1 MPTLGSTVFTHLG
14 IHMRHT
20 LILSLLLVSTSILF
34 AEDTFKPAPRNKDYG
49 WMSISLWKQKHEKNL
64 ARAKQGNAD
73 VVFFGDSITEGWG
86 NNAPWKKHFEPIKS
100 VNFGIGGDTT
110 QNVLWRITN
119 GELDG
124 ITPKVFVVM
133 IGTNNFG
140 LHNDKPADVANG
152 VKAIVET
159 LEKKAPA
166 AKVLLLGVF
175 PRGHKSDNHFR
186 KLITPL
192 NEEISKLQDGKKVVY
207 KDIKDAFLDKDG
219 NLPKELMP
227 DFLHLSEKGYF
238 VWAEAIEPT
247 VKKMLAD

>member
-1 MPTLGSTVFTHLG
+1 MPALESTVFTHLS
-14 IHMRHT
+14 IHMKRI
-20 LILSLLLVSTSILF
+20 LILFLLLVSTSILF

-73 VVFFGDSITEGWG
+73 VVFFGDSITEGWA
-86 NNAPWKKHFEPIKS
+86 NNAAWKKHFEPIKS

-119 GELDG
+119 GELEG
-124 ITPKVFVVM
+124 VTPKVFVVM

-159 LEKKAPA
+159 LQKKAPA

-219 NLPKELMP
+219 SLPKELMP

>member
-1 MPTLGSTVFTHLG
+1 MKR
-14 IHMRHT
+14 I
-20 LILSLLLVSTSILF
+20 LILSLLLVSTSIIL

-73 VVFFGDSITEGWG
+73 VVFFGDSITEGWA
-86 NNAPWKKHFEPIKS
+86 NNAAWKKYFEPIKA

-110 QNVLWRITN
+110 QNVLYRITN

-140 LHNDKPADVANG
+140 LHNDKPADVAAG
-152 VKAIVET
+152 VKTIVDT
-159 LEKKAPA
+159 LQKKVPA

-175 PRGHKSDNHFR
+175 PRGQKPNNDFR
-186 KLITPL
+186 KRITAL

-207 KDIKDAFLDKDG
+207 LDIKDSFLGKDG
-219 NLPKELMP
+219 SLPKELMP

-238 VWAEAIEPT
+238 IWAEAIEPT